1 MKNYEE
7 VYHSWADYL
16 AKYPPYQKAT
26 IWLNRYIT
34 YIMYLIYPLF
44 LLDRVIQDSWDWKY
58 LLIPALGFVLLS
70 LVRKVINIPR
80 PYEVYAIHP
89 LISKASKGN
98 SMPSRHVFSA
108 TIISMCLLTSN
119 LGLGSLGLFLSATLA
134 FCRVLVGVHFPK
146 DVLVG
151 LFLGIG
157 IGSLLFVF

>member
-16 AKYPPYQKAT
+16 TKHPPYQKAT

-44 LLDRVIQDSWDWKY
+44 LLDRAIKGSWEWEY
-58 LLIPALGFVLLS
+58 LLLPALGFVFLS
-70 LVRKVINIPR
+70 LVRKVIKAPR
-80 PYEVYAIHP
+80 PYEVYAIQP
-89 LISKASKGN
+89 IISKASKGN

-119 LGLGSLGLFLSATLA
+119 LGLGLLGLFLSATLA
-134 FCRVLVGVHFPK
+134 FCRVLVGVHFPE
-146 DVLVG
+146 DVLAA
-151 LFLGIG
+151 LFLGIV